1 MVRATRRN
9 WTDELQESWTVE
21 PVLADQVPLQ
31 KTLWNWSDLDRVMT
45 QRKGLTGSLSLFTV

>member
-31 KTLWNWSDLDRVMT
+31 KTLWNWSDLDRLMT